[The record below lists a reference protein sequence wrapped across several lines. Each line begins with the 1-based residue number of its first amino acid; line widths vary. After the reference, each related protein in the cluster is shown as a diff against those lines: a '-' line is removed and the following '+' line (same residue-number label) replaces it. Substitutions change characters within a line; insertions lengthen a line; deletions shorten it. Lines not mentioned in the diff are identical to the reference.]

1 MCFSVGVY
9 RCKEQC
15 GVCVCVNKDCNCACA
30 CSVIN
35 SVLKVVLSSTRAVGE
50 VVMHLSWLSSHS
62 AGVFLL
68 PI

>member
-1 MCFSVGVY
+1 MCFSVGIY

-15 GVCVCVNKDCNCACA
+15 GVFVYVNKDCNCACA
-30 CSVIN
+30 YSVIN
-35 SVLKVVLSSTRAVGE
+35 NVLKIVLFSTCAEGE
-50 VVMHLSWLSSHS
+50 AVMHLSWLRSRS